1 MVTALARSLTLSICC
16 ATSLEGA
23 PMPACPECTQQKAV
37 IKGNEGGY
45 LLEPIEQMSS
55 TEEPTV

>member
-1 MVTALARSLTLSICC
+1 M
-16 ATSLEGA
+16 EGA
-23 PMPACPECTQQKAV
+23 PLPVCPERTQQKAV

-45 LLEPIEQMSS
+45 LLEPIQQMSS

>member
-1 MVTALARSLTLSICC
+1 M
-16 ATSLEGA
+16 EGA
-23 PMPACPECTQQKAV
+23 PLPVCPERTQQKAV

-45 LLEPIEQMSS
+45 LLPIQQMSS